1 VKIAALSPQFVI
13 ETPVSAEDAE
23 TKRVAS
29 EVTRL
34 RLVPTNPSADSE
46 QLDQETREGLKRL
59 SDVIRKNKK
68 AKATRFLA
76 VLPDDKHKKRAL
88 MTYRQ
93 CADDSSSESAK
104 GQSLNKFL

>member
-13 ETPVSAEDAE
+13 EAPVSAEEAE
-23 TKRVAS
+23 TERVAA
-29 EVTRL
+29 EIRRL

-59 SDVIRKNKK
+59 SDVIRKNKQ

-76 VLPDDKHKKRAL
+76 VLPDDNHRKRAFL
-88 MTYRQ
+88 TYRQ
-93 CADDSSSESAK
+93 CADESSGESAK